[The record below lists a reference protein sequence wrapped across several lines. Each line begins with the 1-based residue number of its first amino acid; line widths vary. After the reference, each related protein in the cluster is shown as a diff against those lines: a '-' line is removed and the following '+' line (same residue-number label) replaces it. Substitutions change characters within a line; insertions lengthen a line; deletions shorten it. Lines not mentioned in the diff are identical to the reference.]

1 MGVGSLP
8 GTSLVLQPRMA
19 RLRPSLTEKCYPS
32 LSSQPVTVLSGRVTE
47 LLGASACSSVNC
59 TDSYHHAASQGYG
72 RKWMRL

>member
-47 LLGASACSSVNC
+47 LLGASA
-59 TDSYHHAASQGYG
+59 
-72 RKWMRL
+72 